1 VLLLLLRYPLALSC
15 LLLLEEELFFLVD
28 VLWTDR
34 EDLDLLRFGS
44 KSLSDDADDG
54 LRCRDLE
61 RPERDLL
68 SWDFSS
74 PSTALTCLRRTTALT
89 CLRRRE
95 LLLRLR
101 LLVFLVA
108 AVPMVLTLAVPVV
121 VLVMLSLLERE
132 TLLGRCCDDDTL
144 RVDFE

>member
-132 TLLGRCCDDDTL
+132 TLLGRDDDTL